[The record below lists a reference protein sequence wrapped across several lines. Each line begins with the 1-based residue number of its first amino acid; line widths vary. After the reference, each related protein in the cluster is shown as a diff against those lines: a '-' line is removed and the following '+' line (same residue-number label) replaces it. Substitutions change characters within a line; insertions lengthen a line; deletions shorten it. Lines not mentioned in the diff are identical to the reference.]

1 MERTEMIE
9 TAKTL
14 AATMGRL
21 SDALESEVAALYTS
35 RPKELESMY
44 RQKTLLL
51 AEYAASLAALKGHD
65 KGQQPDLPAEINA
78 ELKQNA
84 TRLADSM
91 KRNMHGLSVARE
103 ASEQVVNV
111 IIEAVRKQRHHGAA
125 YGVGKDGSMIVAEP
139 PPTAAQAVTF
149 DARL

>member
-1 MERTEMIE
+1 MERTELIE

-14 AATMGRL
+14 AAAMSRL
-21 SDALESEVAALYTS
+21 SEALESEVSALYTA
-35 RPKELESMY
+35 RPKELESLY
-44 RQKTLLL
+44 NQKTLLL
-51 AEYAASLAALKGHD
+51 AEYAASLSALKAHD

-103 ASEQVVNV
+103 ASEQVVSV
-111 IIEAVRKQRHHGAA
+111 IIDAVRKQRHRGAA
-125 YGVGKDGSMIVAEP
+125 YGVGKDGGMIVAEP
-139 PPTAAQAVTF
+139 PPSAAQAVTF
-149 DARL
+149 DTRL